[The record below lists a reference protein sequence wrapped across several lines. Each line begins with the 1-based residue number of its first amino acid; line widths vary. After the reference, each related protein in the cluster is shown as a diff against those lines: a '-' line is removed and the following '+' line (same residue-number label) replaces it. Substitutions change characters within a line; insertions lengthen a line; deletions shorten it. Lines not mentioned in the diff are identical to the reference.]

1 MKLTI
6 RLIETIETET
16 EIDMPMPF
24 YFHTNVVYMGERDSS
39 YDNEENVW
47 GMVYVVKDEFD
58 NDILR
63 VTKFKEYFREYDD
76 DKSGAR
82 YDIESERIDTGD
94 RRLKNWLQVKC
105 TDEEFN
111 RESTRIFKSITNQ

>member
-1 MKLTI
+1 
-6 RLIETIETET
+6 
-16 EIDMPMPF
+16 
-24 YFHTNVVYMGERDSS
+24 VYTGERDSC

-58 NDILR
+58 NEILR
-63 VTKFKEYFREYDD
+63 VTKLKEYFREYDD

-82 YDIESERIDTGD
+82 YDIESERIDTGE

-105 TDEEFN
+105 TEEEFN